1 MGDFLSLD
9 VVEEEHNDTV
19 VIFLFFLFFEVM
31 VELVPWKNTGRGLQ
45 IDDFY

>member
-19 VIFLFFLFFEVM
+19 VIFLFFEVM